1 MKTNNTLGDTI
12 RSLRKR
18 AKMTQEELAE
28 GICSPVSI
36 SRIENGNQMPSG
48 NVLDALLERLG
59 TSTYQL
65 CSIYYK
71 TDRQTAFE
79 KDALHVAELI
89 RTEHLDEAKKE
100 LATLEESLDGDNDDN
115 RNRQCYL
122 LELVGIQLREDAEPA
137 ETLQLVR
144 EAISLTQPDFNER
157 DFSGTL
163 LTVQEVNLINA
174 LIAALHNMDESERAV
189 RVGEELMRAFKQMN
203 STISEYTCMEI
214 NTAMLLAR
222 ILGNEDKY
230 AEALMYCQYAESL
243 SINSG
248 DHSMLPDIEFTKA
261 SLFHSTGRDEE
272 CLSILKAI
280 LPYMEL
286 IQQKNSAETVRDYAR
301 EALGLEL

>member
-18 AKMTQEELAE
+18 AKMTQEELAD

-48 NVLDALLERLG
+48 NVLDALLARLG

-71 TDRQTAFE
+71 SDRQTAFE

-89 RTEHLDEAKKE
+89 RTERLDEAKAE
-100 LATLEESLDGDNDDN
+100 LESLKENIGDDD

-122 LELVGIQLREDAEPA
+122 LEQIGIRLNEDAEPA
-137 ETLQLVR
+137 ETLRLVR
-144 EAISLTQPDFNER
+144 EAIALTQPGFNER

-163 LTVQEVNLINA
+163 FTVQEVNLINA
-174 LIAALHNMDESERAV
+174 LVAALHNMGESDRAV

-203 STISEYTCMEI
+203 SPISEYTCMEI
-214 NTAMLLAR
+214 NTGMLLAR
-222 ILGNEDKY
+222 ILGNEEKY

-272 CLSILKAI
+272 CLAILKAV

-286 IQQKNSAETVRDYAR
+286 IQQKGSAETVRNYAK
-301 EALGLEL
+301 EALGIEL